1 MVKNVLTLADIKP
14 YLKPDF
20 DTSDTVYLEALV
32 SGVCDYVENYTN
44 RPVTPDSD
52 TGLVLTVAD
61 MVRYYKDTMP
71 HLKEMKNDDMG
82 LVFTTTLPDTLT
94 RRLTVYRRLRW

>member
-1 MVKNVLTLADIKP
+1 M
-14 YLKPDF
+14 LKVETVTPF
-20 DTSDTVYLEALV
+20 MNPEVVSEIDTTYLEALV

-44 RPVTPDSD
+44 QTITKASPK
-52 TGLVLTVAD
+52 GLIQAVAD
-61 MVRYYKDTMP
+61 MVVYYYNTMP
-71 HLKEMKNDDMG
+71 HLKEMKNDDMS